1 MIRLAEMRG
10 GVREFLGKDT
20 MLRILLVLMFSFSVE
35 IGTLVPRSA
44 MAQSD
49 TKSLEDVF
57 RNTIDELLKGPNRQ
71 DEAGRAPPPSRR
83 SMQMSFSPVVKEAAP
98 SVVNVYAART
108 VRQRSPFEGD
118 PFFERFFGR
127 NSPFGRPRQRVQ
139 SSLGSGVIVTT
150 DGIVLTNNHVVEN
163 ADEVKIAL
171 NDGSEY
177 ECDII
182 LKDEKSDLAVLRI
195 RDGGKFDAIE
205 IANSDDV
212 EVGDIV
218 LAIGN
223 PFGVGQTVTSGIVS
237 AVARSRVGVNDFDFF
252 IQTDAAINPGNSGG
266 ALINAHG
273 ELIGINTAIY
283 SRSGGSQGIGFAIP
297 SYQAADVMK
306 QIIEHGH
313 VQRGWLGIEAQD
325 LTRELAETFGLRDT
339 HGMLVA
345 GVLRGGPADQAGIE
359 PGDVID
365 RVDGDD
371 VASAHSAMS
380 RIARAGP
387 DTRLE
392 LEGIRDGERF
402 TVTAVTGTRPEGR

>member
-1 MIRLAEMRG
+1 
-10 GVREFLGKDT
+10 
-20 MLRILLVLMFSFSVE
+20 
-35 IGTLVPRSA
+35 
-44 MAQSD
+44 
-49 TKSLEDVF
+49 
-57 RNTIDELLKGPNRQ
+57 
-71 DEAGRAPPPSRR
+71 
-83 SMQMSFSPVVKEAAP
+83 
-98 SVVNVYAART
+98 
-108 VRQRSPFEGD
+108 
-118 PFFERFFGR
+118 
-127 NSPFGRPRQRVQ
+127 
-139 SSLGSGVIVTT
+139 
-150 DGIVLTNNHVVEN
+150 VLTNNHVIAG
-163 ADEVKIAL
+163 ADEIQVL
-171 NDGSEY
+171 LQDGRSARAEVAGV
-177 ECDII
+177 D
-182 LKDEKSDLAVLRI
+182 KDTDLAVLRI
-195 RDGGKFDAIE
+195 ELDHLPTIAIGSTE
-205 IANSDDV
+205 HLR
-212 EVGDIV
+212 VGDV
-218 LAIGN
+218 ALAIGN
-223 PFGVGQTVTSGIVS
+223 PYGVGQTVTLGIIS
-237 AVARSRVGVNDFDFF
+237 ATGRSHLGINRFEDFV
-252 IQTDAAINPGNSGG
+252 QTDAAINPGNSGG

-325 LTRELAETFGLRDT
+325 LTRELAETFGLGDT